1 MTERQEIKLRVA
13 CAALQ
18 GGMSA
23 ENVFYGLSEDE
34 KEVSLWDI
42 MYEIAPEHF
51 LSAADRREQAKLAK
65 DKSQSNTKVVY

>member
-23 ENVFYGLSEDE
+23 EDVYYSLYQDE
-34 KEVSLWDI
+34 ENAGLWDI
-42 MYEIAPEHF
+42 MKEIAPDLFPSIDERIA
-51 LSAADRREQAKLAK
+51 LVE

>member
-1 MTERQEIKLRVA
+1 MTEMQEIKLRVA

-23 ENVFYGLSEDE
+23 EDVYYSLYQDE
-34 KEVSLWDI
+34 ENAGLWDI
-42 MYEIAPEHF
+42 MKEIAPDLFPSIDERI
-51 LSAADRREQAKLAK
+51 ALAE

>member
-23 ENVFYGLSEDE
+23 EDVYYSLYQDE
-34 KEVSLWDI
+34 ENAPDLFPSID
-42 MYEIAPEHF
+42 ERIA
-51 LSAADRREQAKLAK
+51 LAE

>member
-1 MTERQEIKLRVA
+1 MTERQEIQLRLA

-23 ENVFYGLSEDE
+23 ENVYYSLYQDE
-34 KEVSLWDI
+34 ENAGLWDI
-42 MYEIAPEHF
+42 MNEIAPDLF
-51 LSAADRREQAKLAK
+51 PSIDDRIALAK